1 MHLVE
6 ILIWLLYSVD
16 AVVCSL
22 IFCHSSSNFSIQS
35 ATTQNSST
43 WYHKLFLR
51 GDPFDTIQHMI
62 RIKIKTGSNID
73 DGNHKDE
80 PDFDVMPPLCGA
92 ESWKEMD
99 SDRKE
104 KAALKKPPLVSP
116 VRVSAKSN
124 EGCAGNYLFMPLLPP
139 NIHSGTLCRQIVT
152 TSFDACPVSPVAN
165 ANHGSIRN
173 GTISPIPLDG
183 QPSRMPDASSYLD
196 NDTQQSLLDFFRDPS
211 SAQQSGMNAIQQP
224 QPMIG
229 VPSTTSILSPR
240 PFPITTTSSS
250 TSSATSDETD
260 FNACDEFSQFIDDM
274 IHPV

>member
-1 MHLVE
+1 MSFTATTQNKQQSFPLKLYNVLQSTCELDSSHV
-6 ILIWLLYSVD
+6 ISWLDHGRAFRVHD
-16 AVVCSL
+16 EEKFMEMVAETG
-22 IFCHSSSNFSIQS
+22 IFRSTKLRSFTRQLNLWGFRRINS

-43 WYHKLFLR
+43 WYYKLFLR
-51 GDPFDTIQHMI
+51 GDPFDTIRHMI

-73 DGNHKDE
+73 DDNHKDE
-80 PDFDVMPPLCGA
+80 PDFDVMPPRSGA

-116 VRVSAKSN
+116 VSVSAKSN

-173 GTISPIPLDG
+173 DTISPIPLDG

-211 SAQQSGMNAIQQP
+211 SA
-224 QPMIG
+224 
-229 VPSTTSILSPR
+229 
-240 PFPITTTSSS
+240 
-250 TSSATSDETD
+250 
-260 FNACDEFSQFIDDM
+260 
-274 IHPV
+274 